1 MQKIEIKSAEQFD
14 QEIAKGNTVVDFY
27 ATWCNPCR
35 MLGPV
40 LEEVLKD
47 KDVKLLK
54 VDVDN
59 LGELASRYDVFSIPN
74 VFLFKDGLQVG
85 NFVGFKYASEVDS
98 LVKNAFGI

>member
-1 MQKIEIKSAEQFD
+1 MQKIEIASADQFD
-14 QEIAKGNTVVDFY
+14 KEIASGNSVVDFY

-59 LGELASRYDVFSIPN
+59 LSELAGRYNVFSIPN
-74 VFLFKDGLQVG
+74 VFLFKDGQQVG
-85 NFVGFKYASEVDS
+85 NFVGFKYASEVES
-98 LVKNAFGI
+98 IVKNSFGL